1 MLTELGVRSTGELD
15 PLLVSTAKA
24 AGNTIFINGNKF
36 LRKKDAILLSEILSN
51 KVYSLHNYNISRPTF
66 LCFIWTE
73 RGGPPVPFAY

>member
-1 MLTELGVRSTGELD
+1 MLTELGVRSMGELD
-15 PLLVSTAKA
+15 PLLVSTAKV

-36 LRKKDAILLSEILSN
+36 LRKKDAILLSEIVSN
-51 KVYSLHNYNISRPTF
+51 KVYSLHNYNISRPKC